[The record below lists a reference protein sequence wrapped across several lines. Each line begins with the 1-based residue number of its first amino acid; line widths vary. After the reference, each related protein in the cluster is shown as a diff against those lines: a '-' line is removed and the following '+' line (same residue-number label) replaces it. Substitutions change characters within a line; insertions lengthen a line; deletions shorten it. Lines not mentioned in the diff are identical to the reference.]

1 MSNEELK
8 EIQNQI
14 LQQIKA
20 MREEARGDEEQRF
33 LLYAWKE
40 ANNMNLQTAIRFM
53 MEAERDN
60 LFDDGFEE

>member
-14 LQQIKA
+14 LQQIRA
-20 MREEARGDEEQRF
+20 MREEVKGDDGQRA

-40 ANNMNLQTAIRFM
+40 AENMNLQTAISFM
-53 MEAERDN
+53 MEAERSN
-60 LFDDGFEE
+60 QLE

>member
-14 LQQIKA
+14 LQQIRA
-20 MREEARGDEEQRF
+20 MRGDIRGAKGQRC

-40 ANNMNLQTAIRFM
+40 AENMNLQTAINFM
-53 MEAERDN
+53 MEAERD
-60 LFDDGFEE
+60 DEFEE

>member
-14 LQQIKA
+14 LRQIKA
-20 MREEARGDEEQRF
+20 MREEVKGDEGQRF

-40 ANNMNLQTAIRFM
+40 AENMNLQTAISFM
-53 MEAERDN
+53 MEAERGIQ
-60 LFDDGFEE
+60 LE